1 MEGIILKILAASHHL
16 SSKKYNLFRTDG
28 TMLGGT
34 SFLLFTMLCLPL
46 RHGKW
51 RERMPG
57 CLLWA
62 LHWTRSLLNL
72 MSLNSPWNSMGLS
85 ALSRDELMLG
95 IQTQI
100 ALISQ
105 VSTFFSAPSGTISGL
120 KVFSSDNGWDYATY
134 SPHHFLSVVIAC
146 FLYSELGATWRSS
159 GKGEYKWKRF
169 ISSCWKQ

>member
-16 SSKKYNLFRTDG
+16 SSKNRSTQDRWDYARWHVVPVVHNVVSAAQTREVK
-28 TMLGGT
+28 
-34 SFLLFTMLCLPL
+34 
-46 RHGKW
+46 GKDACV
-51 RERMPG
+51 P
-57 CLLWA
+57 A
-62 LHWTRSLLNL
+62 LSYALNQELLNL

-105 VSTFFSAPSGTISGL
+105 ASTFFSAPSGTISGL
-120 KVFSSDNGWDYATY
+120 KVFSNFNGWDYATY
-134 SPHHFLSVVIAC
+134 SPCHFLSVVIAC
-146 FLYSELGATWRSS
+146 FLYSELGATWLSS